1 MRAAPTRVTLAAMA
15 LVRRPWLDW
24 AAAAAL
30 TAIGVATTLGG
41 SSQAGGTIVDSIVVA
56 AVTLPLV
63 WRRRAP
69 LAAAAAVAAGAVISG
84 VPTFDQA
91 RCGVAIPV
99 ALLIVFSVAARRG
112 RGEALAG
119 LALVLAGMVVL
130 VFTDPLLGTGAL
142 LFVPLCAGV
151 WSTGRVVR
159 SRNRVA
165 AELAERSAQLART
178 REHRARLAVE
188 LDRALIAADLNAAA
202 RRPLRAMVEL
212 AEVGVT
218 QSAEPARE
226 TFARIEHQGR
236 ESLDAM
242 RQMLGK
248 LRSEE
253 LGTPSPQ
260 PTIAD
265 LERLLARHR
274 EAGTVVELR
283 VAGERRALP
292 AGIEL
297 AGYRM
302 VQHALQALGVR
313 PIDIALRYTPDA
325 LELEVRGHMTDGDA
339 AEAALAAARE
349 RVTAHGGRFSRERGA
364 DSACVLHGHL
374 PSAATGA

>member
-1 MRAAPTRVTLAAMA
+1 MMRAAPTRVTLAAMA

-30 TAIGVATTLGG
+30 TAIGVAMTLGG
-41 SSQAGGTIVDSIVVA
+41 SGQAGGTIVDSIVVA

-142 LFVPLCAGV
+142 FLLPLCAGV

-202 RRPLRAMVEL
+202 RRPLREMVEL

-253 LGTPSPQ
+253 LGPQ

-265 LERLLARHR
+265 LERLLARQR
-274 EAGTVVELR
+274 EAGTVVELS

-313 PIDIALRYTPDA
+313 PIDIALRYMPDA

-349 RVTAHGGRFSRERGA
+349 RVTAHGGRFSRERGT
-364 DSACVLHGHL
+364 DGACVLHGHL
-374 PSAATGA
+374 PSAATDA